1 MTKICGT
8 DRVISVERSIAR
20 AHSRS
25 RCLRAAVSVAIITA
39 LASCSTVTSTPEDA
53 TAAPQSTAE
62 SASAFVDRV
71 NREMATQGRELGA
84 AAFTYATYINPDT
97 EFLNSKANERYLEY
111 FSTAVEQAKAFEHTP
126 VDATSARA
134 IRLLKLG
141 VSAPA
146 PKDPEKRGQMTALA
160 SKMEGMYGAAK
171 YCPSGPASC
180 KDQIEL
186 TQIMAQSRDYAE
198 LTEAWTGW
206 HSTARP
212 MREDYAK
219 FVELANEGARELGF
233 EDLGAMWR
241 SNYDMPP
248 DEFAQ
253 EASRLWH
260 QVKPLYSA
268 LHCYVRDKLQ
278 DHYGEDKVKDGEPI
292 PAQLLGN
299 MWAQQWAEIYPLV
312 EPYPGV
318 SDLDVTAAL
327 KKQNYDPVRIT
338 QSAESFYVSLG
349 FPKLPQTFW
358 TRSMLSKPADRD
370 VQCHASAWHMDAKDD
385 VRIKQC
391 IDASQEELM
400 TVYHE
405 LGHVYYY
412 LSYKD
417 QPYLFQSG
425 AHDGFHEAI
434 GDTVNLSMTPAYMHQ
449 IGLLGPVKQSS
460 EATINQQMK
469 IALDKIA
476 FLPFGKLID
485 EWRWQ
490 VFSGEVKPEGY
501 NAAWWRLREQ
511 YQGVAAPVPR
521 TEQDFDPGAKY
532 HIPGNTPYTRYFLSF
547 ILQFQFHKALCEA
560 AGYEG
565 PLHECSVYG
574 NEEAG
579 RRFREMLAM
588 GQSQP
593 WQQTLEK
600 LTGTRSMDASAITE
614 YFAPLLTWL
623 QQQNQTKQCGW

>member
-1 MTKICGT
+1 MKRRLSSDQIPVA
-8 DRVISVERSIAR
+8 DVSRLNAHAR
-20 AHSRS
+20 WT
-25 RCLRAAVSVAIITA
+25 CLRGAVSAAIVTA
-39 LASCSTVTSTPEDA
+39 LSSCATGTSAPPVTASETVKAS
-53 TAAPQSTAE
+53 E
-62 SASAFVDRV
+62 SAAAFVERV
-71 NREMATQGRELGA
+71 NREMANQGRELGA

-97 EFLNSKANERYLEY
+97 EFLNSKANERYLEH
-111 FSTAVEQAKAFEHTP
+111 FSRAVEEAKAFEHTAIDP
-126 VDATSARA
+126 TSARA

-146 PKDPEKRGQMTALA
+146 PREPEKRAQLTALA

-171 YCPSGPASC
+171 YCPSGPQSC
-180 KDQIEL
+180 KDQIQL

-212 MREDYAK
+212 MRQDYAK

-241 SNYDMPP
+241 SNYDMAPE
-248 DEFAQ
+248 EFEK
-253 EASRLWH
+253 EASRLWE

-268 LHCYVRDKLQ
+268 LHCYVRDELQ
-278 DHYGEDKVKDGEPI
+278 DHYGEDKVKSGEPI

-338 QSAESFYVSLG
+338 QSAENFYVSLG

-358 TRSMLSKPADRD
+358 ERSMLSQPKDRD
-370 VQCHASAWHMDAKDD
+370 VQCHASAWHMDAKED

-434 GDTVNLSMTPAYMHQ
+434 GDTVNLSMTPSYMHQ
-449 IGLLGPVKQSS
+449 IGLLGPVKQSPQ
-460 EATINQQMK
+460 ATINQQMK

-485 EWRWQ
+485 EWRWK
-490 VFSGEVKPEGY
+490 VFSGEVAPAEY
-501 NAAWWRLREQ
+501 NAAWWKLREQ
-511 YQGVAAPVPR
+511 YQGVAAPVAR
-521 TEQDFDPGAKY
+521 TEEDFDPGAKY

-579 RRFREMLAM
+579 RRFRDMLAM

-614 YFAPLLTWL
+614 YFGPLLSWL
-623 QQQNQTKQCGW
+623 QEQNQSKQCGW